1 MGRFSERKGRIIFMK
16 IGYMIV
22 GCIFLF
28 NPFINIIDI
37 FPDFI
42 GYLFIMRA
50 LSELSDLERN
60 IRNARAKFKSAMW
73 VSLVKFA
80 LVFASM
86 IFDSTWYLILTF
98 TFGILECMYLIPA
111 FVDLFYG
118 ISYLEGRYTDHRSRF
133 EALTKFGGIFDKT
146 EFENGTAYFEVF
158 PQDMRDKKPAFAEEK
173 VFFGDRFATIALSDA
188 GFASRARKKV
198 TYFYEST
205 EARILSV
212 IFLIVRA
219 AAAVIPEL
227 TAIAET
233 GSGYVE
239 SNPIEDFSA
248 LRWLL
253 ILVLAIFAL
262 VVGILWLVRMIG
274 YFNIFR
280 KDKEFI
286 AVLQDKYEREIVP
299 NKGLWTK
306 RKSLAFCAVAT
317 AAYAFL
323 MCLRVDWFFFRLNF
337 ESGIVVV
344 DLPGFFPV
352 PEFLFGIVMIFAGI
366 AAKNFAENRKA
377 LNRNAVFFAVTSGLA
392 VIPMFLISRNY
403 GKILY
408 PYQESGYVLL
418 FGLYAVLFAL
428 SMYAFMRIS
437 REKTVVYRA
446 IACEIAEIAC
456 PRVHEFSDRRRQML
470 LEEFEL
476 KIRRLHILENVYAV
490 FSVAMALGMPFA
502 GDYDI
507 FGLFWFFRLIFG
519 IALIVYSLMLTDA
532 LQKEIEKI
540 VE

>member
-1 MGRFSERKGRIIFMK
+1 MK

-22 GCIFLF
+22 GCVFLF

-60 IRNARAKFKSAMW
+60 IRNARARFKSAMW
-73 VSLVKFA
+73 VSLVKCA

-111 FVDLFYG
+111 FIDLFYG

-133 EALTKFGGIFDKT
+133 EALPKFGGIFDKT

-158 PQDMRDKKPAFAEEK
+158 AQDQRDRKPAFAEEK
-173 VFFGDRFATIALSDA
+173 VFFTDRYATVALGDA
-188 GFASRARKKV
+188 GFASRAKRKIA
-198 TYFYEST
+198 YFYESA

-212 IFLIVRA
+212 IFVVVRA
-219 AAAVIPEL
+219 ASAVIPEL

-253 ILVLAIFAL
+253 ILVLAVFSL
-262 VVGILWLVRMIG
+262 VVGILWLVRMVR

-280 KDKEFI
+280 KDGEFI
-286 AVLQDKYEREIVP
+286 SVLQDKYEKEIVP
-299 NKGLWTK
+299 NRGLWVK

-323 MCLRVDWFFFRLNF
+323 MCVRFDWFLLVPKLDPEFH
-337 ESGIVVV
+337 IAVH

-352 PEFLFGIVMIFAGI
+352 PEFLFGIVMIFAGL
-366 AAKNFAENRKA
+366 AAKDYAQRRRA
-377 LNRNAVFFAVTSGLA
+377 LNGNAVFFAVTSALA
-392 VIPMFLISRNY
+392 SVPMFLISWNY

-408 PYQESGYVLL
+408 PYQEKGYLIL
-418 FGLYAVLFAL
+418 FALYTVLFAV
-428 SMYAFMRIS
+428 SMFAFARIS
-437 REKTVVYRA
+437 KEKRRIYQTVA
-446 IACEIAEIAC
+446 SDIAEIAC
-456 PRVHEFSDRRRQML
+456 PHVHEFSDRRRQSL
-470 LEEFEL
+470 LQEFEL
-476 KIRRLHILENVYAV
+476 KIRRLYILENVYAV
-490 FSVAMALGMPFA
+490 FSVVMTLGMPFA

-519 IALIVYSLMLTDA
+519 VALIVYSLILTDA

>member
-1 MGRFSERKGRIIFMK
+1 MK

-37 FPDFI
+37 LPDFI

-60 IRNARAKFKSAMW
+60 IRNARARFKSAMW
-73 VSLVKFA
+73 VSLVKCA

-98 TFGILECMYLIPA
+98 SFGILESMYLIPA
-111 FVDLFYG
+111 CIDLFYG
-118 ISYLEGRYTDHRSRF
+118 ISYLEERYTNHKSRF
-133 EALTKFGGIFDKT
+133 ESLPKFGGVFDKT
-146 EFENGTAYFEVF
+146 EFESGRAYFEVF
-158 PQDMRDKKPAFAEEK
+158 AQNTRDRNPAFAEERIY
-173 VFFGDRFATIALSDA
+173 FGDRYATVALREA
-188 GFASRARKKV
+188 GFLSRVRQKV
-198 TYFYEST
+198 VYFYEST
-205 EARILSV
+205 EARTLSV

-219 AAAVIPEL
+219 ACNIIPEL

-262 VVGILWLVRMIG
+262 VVGILWLVRMIK

-280 KDKEFI
+280 KDEEFLS
-286 AVLQDKYEREIVP
+286 VLRDKYNREILP

-306 RKSLAFCAVAT
+306 RKSLSFCALAT

-323 MCLRVDWFFFRLNF
+323 MCVRIDWFLLVPKFEGGFRVA
-337 ESGIVVV
+337 IY
-344 DLPGFFPV
+344 DLPGFFPI
-352 PEFLFGIVMIFAGI
+352 PEFVFGIVTVFAAL
-366 AAKNFAENRKA
+366 AAKGLAGNRRELTK
-377 LNRNAVFFAVTSGLA
+377 NAVLFSVTSA
-392 VIPMFLISRNY
+392 IATVPMLLISFYY
-403 GKILY
+403 GNILF
-408 PYQESGYVLL
+408 PYQEPWYL
-418 FGLYAVLFAL
+418 VLFTVYIL
-428 SMYAFMRIS
+428 SFAASMFAFTKISKEKRDIYRRIAS
-437 REKTVVYRA
+437 
-446 IACEIAEIAC
+446 EIAEIAC
-456 PRVHEFSDRRRQML
+456 PHVHEFSDRRRQTLM
-470 LEEFEL
+470 EEFEC
-476 KIRRLHILENVYAV
+476 KIKRLHVLENVYAV
-490 FSVAMALGMPFA
+490 FSVVMALGMPFA

-519 IALIVYSLMLTDA
+519 VALIVYSLMLTDA

>member
-1 MGRFSERKGRIIFMK
+1 MK

-37 FPDFI
+37 LPDFI
-42 GYLFIMRA
+42 GCLFIMRA
-50 LSELSDLERN
+50 LAELSDLDRN
-60 IRNARAKFKSAMW
+60 IRNARTKFKSAMW
-73 VSLVKFA
+73 VSLVKSA

-111 FVDLFYG
+111 FIDLFYG

-133 EALTKFGGIFDKT
+133 ESMPKFGGIFDKT

-158 PQDMRDKKPAFAEEK
+158 PQDQRDRKPAFAEEK
-173 VFFGDRFATIALSDA
+173 VFFTDRYATVALGDA
-188 GFASRARKKV
+188 GFASRVRKKV
-198 TYFYEST
+198 AYFYESA
-205 EARILSV
+205 EARTLSV
-212 IFLIVRA
+212 IFVIVRA
-219 AAAVIPEL
+219 VAAIIPEL

-239 SNPIEDFSA
+239 SNPVDDFSA

-253 ILVLAIFAL
+253 IAVLAVFAL
-262 VVGILWLVRMIG
+262 IVGILWLVRMVG

-286 AVLQDKYEREIVP
+286 SVLQDKYEKEIVP
-299 NKGLWTK
+299 NRELWSK

-323 MCLRVDWFFFRLNF
+323 MCLRFDWFLVIPKF
-337 ESGIVVV
+337 EQEIRFVVY

-352 PEFLFGIVMIFAGI
+352 PEFLFGIVMIFAGM
-366 AAKNFAENRKA
+366 AAKDFAERRKS
-377 LNRNAVFFAVTSGLA
+377 LNSAAVLFAVTSALS
-392 VIPMFLISRNY
+392 VIPLFLISWNY
-403 GKILY
+403 GNILY
-408 PYQESGYVLL
+408 PYQEKGYLVY
-418 FGLYAVLFAL
+418 FGLYVVLFVA
-428 SMYAFMRIS
+428 SMLAFVKIS
-437 REKTVVYRA
+437 REKCVIYRR
-446 IACEIAEIAC
+446 IGSEIAEIAY
-456 PRVHEFSDRRRQML
+456 PHVHEFSDRRRQALMD
-470 LEEFEL
+470 EFEL
-476 KIRRLHILENVYAV
+476 KIKRLHILEIVYAV
-490 FSVAMALGMPFA
+490 FSVAMAFGMPFS

-519 IALIVYSLMLTDA
+519 VVLIVYSLILTDA

>member
-1 MGRFSERKGRIIFMK
+1 MK
-16 IGYMIV
+16 IGYMII

-50 LSELSDLERN
+50 LAELSDLDRN
-60 IRNARAKFKSAMW
+60 ICNARNRFKSAMW
-73 VSLVKFA
+73 VSLVKCA

-98 TFGILECMYLIPA
+98 TFGILEGMYLIPA

-133 EALTKFGGIFDKT
+133 EALPKFGGIFDKT
-146 EFENGTAYFEVF
+146 EFENGTAYFEIF
-158 PQDMRDKKPAFAEEK
+158 PQNLRDRKPAFAEEK
-173 VFFGDRFATIALSDA
+173 VFFGDRYATIALGDA
-188 GFASRARKKV
+188 GFASRNRKKV
-198 TYFYEST
+198 SYFYEST
-205 EARILSV
+205 EARTMSV
-212 IFLIVRA
+212 IFVIVRA
-219 AAAVIPEL
+219 VATIIPEL

-253 ILVLAIFAL
+253 IAVLAVFSLI
-262 VVGILWLVRMIG
+262 VGIVWLVRMIG

-280 KDKEFI
+280 KDQEFLS
-286 AVLQDKYEREIVP
+286 VLQEKYQAEIVP

-306 RKSLAFCAVAT
+306 RRSLAFCSVAT

-323 MCLRVDWFFFRLNF
+323 MCLRFDWFLFMPEFERGFR
-337 ESGIVVV
+337 VVV
-344 DLPGFFPV
+344 YDLPGFFPV
-352 PEFLFGIVMIFAGI
+352 PEFLFGIVMIFAGFV
-366 AAKNFAENRKA
+366 AKNFAEKRKN
-377 LNRNAVFFAVTSGLA
+377 LNRSAVFFTVTSALSS
-392 VIPMFLISRNY
+392 IPLLLISWHY
-403 GKILY
+403 GKMLY
-408 PYQESGYVLL
+408 PYQEKKYLIL
-418 FGLYAVLFAL
+418 FGLYMVLFAA
-428 SMYAFMRIS
+428 SMFAFAKIS
-437 REKTVVYRA
+437 KEKKTIYQKSA
-446 IACEIAEIAC
+446 AEIAEIAC
-456 PRVHEFSDRRRQML
+456 PHVHTFSDRRRQTLMQ
-470 LEEFEL
+470 EFEM
-476 KIRRLHILENVYAV
+476 KINRLHILEKIYAV
-490 FSVAMALGMPFA
+490 FSVVMALGMPFA

-519 IALIVYSLMLTDA
+519 IVLIVYSLILTDA

>member
-1 MGRFSERKGRIIFMK
+1 MK
-16 IGYMIV
+16 IGYMII

-42 GYLFIMRA
+42 GYLFIMKA

-60 IRNARAKFKSAMW
+60 IRNARARFKSAMW
-73 VSLVKFA
+73 VSLVKCA

-98 TFGILECMYLIPA
+98 SFGILESMYLIPA
-111 FVDLFYG
+111 FIDLFYG
-118 ISYLEGRYTDHRSRF
+118 ISYLEGRYTNHKSRF
-133 EALTKFGGIFDKT
+133 DPLTKFGGIFDKT
-146 EFENGTAYFEVF
+146 NFESGTAYFEVF
-158 PQDMRDKKPAFAEEK
+158 AQNTRDRQPAFAEEK
-173 VFFGDRFATIALSDA
+173 VFFGDRYATIALSEA
-188 GFASRARKKV
+188 GFASRERKK
-198 TYFYEST
+198 TAYFYEST
-205 EARILSV
+205 EARTMSV

-219 AAAVIPEL
+219 VATILPEL

-239 SNPIEDFSA
+239 SNPVDDYSG

-253 ILVLAIFAL
+253 IFAFAIFAL
-262 VVGILWLVRMIG
+262 IVGIFWLFRMIG
-274 YFNIFR
+274 YFNVFR

-286 AVLQDKYEREIVP
+286 SVLQDKYEKEVLP

-306 RKSLAFCAVAT
+306 RKSLSFCTVAS
-317 AAYAFL
+317 AAYVFL
-323 MCLRVDWFFFRLNF
+323 MCLRVDWFLLVPKF
-337 ESGIVVV
+337 EKSDWIAVY

-366 AAKNFAENRKA
+366 AAKNFLQRRRE
-377 LNRNAVFFAVTSGLA
+377 LNRNAILFAIASALSSVALLLISFYYGRILYPYKDKGYLILFALYIVFFAVS
-392 VIPMFLISRNY
+392 MF
-403 GKILY
+403 
-408 PYQESGYVLL
+408 
-418 FGLYAVLFAL
+418 
-428 SMYAFMRIS
+428 AFVKIS
-437 REKTVVYRA
+437 REKSNIYKT
-446 IACEIAEIAC
+446 IASEIAEISC
-456 PRVHEFSDRRRQML
+456 PHIHDFSDRRRQTL
-470 LEEFEL
+470 IQEFEL
-476 KIRRLHILENVYAV
+476 KIKKLHILEFVYAI
-490 FSVAMALGMPFA
+490 FSVVMALGMPFA

-519 IALIVYSLMLTDA
+519 IALLVYSLILTDA

>member
-1 MGRFSERKGRIIFMK
+1 MK

-37 FPDFI
+37 LPDFI

-111 FVDLFYG
+111 FIDLFYG

-133 EALTKFGGIFDKT
+133 EALPKFGGIFDKT
-146 EFENGTAYFEVF
+146 EFESGTAYFEIF
-158 PQDMRDKKPAFAEEK
+158 PQDQRDRKPAFAEEK
-173 VFFGDRFATIALSDA
+173 VFFTDRYATVALGDA
-188 GFASRARKKV
+188 GFASRIRKKV
-198 TYFYEST
+198 AYFYEST
-205 EARILSV
+205 EARILSI
-212 IFLIVRA
+212 IFVIVRA
-219 AAAVIPEL
+219 VCAVIPEL

-253 ILVLAIFAL
+253 IAVLAIFAL

-280 KDKEFI
+280 KDTEFI
-286 AVLQDKYEREIVP
+286 SVLQDKYNEEIVP
-299 NKGLWTK
+299 NRGLWTK
-306 RKSLAFCAVAT
+306 RKSLSFCTIAT

-323 MCLRVDWFFFRLNF
+323 MCLRVNWFWFVPKFDPEF
-337 ESGIVVV
+337 HIAVQ

-352 PEFLFGIVMIFAGI
+352 PEFLFGIVLIFA
-366 AAKNFAENRKA
+366 ARCAKDFAERRKA
-377 LNRNAVFFAVTSGLA
+377 LNQSAVFFSVASALA
-392 VIPMFLISRNY
+392 SVPLLLISRNY
-403 GKILY
+403 GNILY
-408 PYQESGYVLL
+408 PYQEKGYLIL
-418 FGLYAVLFAL
+418 FGLYTVFFAVSMFAFTKI
-428 SMYAFMRIS
+428 SKEKRRIYQ
-437 REKTVVYRA
+437 R
-446 IACEIAEIAC
+446 IASEIAEIAC
-456 PRVHEFSDRRRQML
+456 PHVHEFSDRRRQNL
-470 LEEFEL
+470 LQEFEL
-476 KIRRLHILENVYAV
+476 KIKRLHILEIIYAV
-490 FSVAMALGMPFA
+490 FSVVMTLGMPFA

-519 IALIVYSLMLTDA
+519 IVLIVYSLILTDA